1 MPGVLERVKS
11 GEAVQSFEISRA
23 GKDGKRIHMSLTV
36 SPVCDSERNIIAAS
50 TVGRDV
56 SERVQAE
63 KERALLMR
71 ELDHRVKNT
80 LATVLAIARQTAN
93 SSTTVADFSEAF
105 QARLMALAQTHNLL
119 NQGRWEGASL
129 RQILTAELSPFTREA
144 ENPRFSLDGEDT
156 RLTPAQ
162 AVVFGMA
169 FHELATNA
177 AKHGAL
183 STPAGRLD
191 VSWSIEDAASG
202 KRLQFKWV
210 ESGGPAV
217 KPPTR
222 HGFGTYLLENALPHE
237 TGGEVTLEYAPEGV
251 RCTFSVPVMLSGK

>member
-1 MPGVLERVKS
+1 MG
-11 GEAVQSFEISRA
+11 
-23 GKDGKRIHMSLTV
+23 
-36 SPVCDSERNIIAAS
+36 
-50 TVGRDV
+50 
-56 SERVQAE
+56 
-63 KERALLMR
+63 

-80 LATVLAIARQTAN
+80 LTTVLAIARQSAKN
-93 SSTTVADFSEAF
+93 SASVAEFSEAF

-119 NQGRWEGASL
+119 NQGHWEGASL
-129 RQILTAELSPFTREA
+129 RKILAAELSPFTQEA
-144 ENPRFSLDGEDT
+144 ENPRFSLHGEDI
-156 RLTPAQ
+156 RLTPGQ
-162 AVVFGMA
+162 AVTLGMA

-177 AKHGAL
+177 AKYGAL

-191 VSWSIEDAASG
+191 VSWGIEDAANG
-202 KRLQFKWV
+202 KRLRLKWV

-237 TGGEVTLEYAPEGV
+237 TGGEVTLEYAPKGV

>member
-1 MPGVLERVKS
+1 MRVRPYRTLSKVVDGVVLTFVDISDQKRHQETLGRLAAIVESSDDAIIGHSLDGMITSWNRGAEKIIGYSMSDVTGKPLSILLPEGESDKMPGVLERVKS

-105 QARLMALAQTHNLL
+105 QARLMSLAQTHNLL

-129 RQILTAELSPFTREA
+129 RFRHLPGRRRIR
-144 ENPRFSLDGEDT
+144 
-156 RLTPAQ
+156 
-162 AVVFGMA
+162 A
-169 FHELATNA
+169 FR
-177 AKHGAL
+177 
-183 STPAGRLD
+183 ST
-191 VSWSIEDAASG
+191 
-202 KRLQFKWV
+202 
-210 ESGGPAV
+210 
-217 KPPTR
+217 
-222 HGFGTYLLENALPHE
+222 
-237 TGGEVTLEYAPEGV
+237 V
-251 RCTFSVPVMLSGK
+251 RIPV